1 MARSHSTPTQSHK
14 VGGSRHCL
22 HFTCGRTEAQREGQA
37 TCRGA
42 HGPQVL
48 KACDSGVY
56 GFPLLGWEPWGQGPG
71 PIHLWVWQLLW
82 AVSGLVQ
89 CQVGNFSLGL
99 RLGAF
104 PPCEALFL
112 CAREDGTVLFLPYV
126 GPSSSVLNSS
136 QSVCLFCLFIL
147 FTVSPPGIGL
157 SILAMLAF

>member
-1 MARSHSTPTQSHK
+1 MARSHLTPKQSHQ
-14 VGGSRHCL
+14 VDGTCHCL
-22 HFTCGRTEAQREGQA
+22 HFTAGRTEAQREGQA

-42 HGPQVL
+42 HDPQVA
-48 KACDSGVY
+48 KAWDRGVCV
-56 GFPLLGWEPWGQGPG
+56 FPLLGWEPWGQGPG

-104 PPCEALFL
+104 PPCDALFL
-112 CAREDGTVLFLPYV
+112 LGQGGWHCAFPSLCGAQLLGTERLTVYV
-126 GPSSSVLNSS
+126 
-136 QSVCLFCLFIL
+136 FYLFIL